1 MTTKIDICNQ
11 ALSLIGADSI
21 TSFDDKTSI
30 ARRMKGLYDTSR
42 KALLRLH
49 PFNFAT
55 KRIKLSPLTHKPDF
69 GYEYQYQLP
78 NDLIRIIS
86 ASTEDYVLETDKLLT
101 DSEKLELIYVFDNTN
116 EETFDSLFIEC
127 LILYLASKAAKPITG
142 SQGAGESFYIQCQ
155 DLIKQLKAV
164 QAQEV
169 LSIQFF
175 KEDDYTLT
183 RRYG

>member
-1 MTTKIDICNQ
+1 MTTKVDISNQ

-42 KALLRLH
+42 KALLRFH

-86 ASTEDYVLETDKLLT
+86 ANTEDYVLETDKLLT
-101 DSEKLELIYVFDNTN
+101 NDSAIELIYVFDNTN
-116 EETFDSLFIEC
+116 EETFDPLFTEC

-142 SQGAGESFYIQCQ
+142 SQGAGESFYIQAQ
-155 DLIKQLKAV
+155 DLIKQVKAV

-183 RRYG
+183 RRHG

>member
-11 ALSLIGADSI
+11 ALSLIGSESI
-21 TSFDDKTSI
+21 TSFDDKTTI
-30 ARRMKGLYDTSR
+30 ARRMKSMYDSSR
-42 KALLRLH
+42 KTLLRFH

-55 KRIKLSPLTHKPDF
+55 KRMRLSPLTLKPEF

-86 ASTEDYVLETDKLLT
+86 VNTEDYVLETDNLLT
-101 DSEKLELIYVFDNTN
+101 NASAIELIYVFDNTN
-116 EETFDSLFIEC
+116 EETFDPLFIEC

-142 SQGAGESFYIQCQ
+142 SQGAGESLYIQAQ
-155 DLIKQLKAV
+155 DLIKQVKAV

-169 LSIQFF
+169 LSIQLF

-183 RRYG
+183 RR

>member
-30 ARRMKGLYDTSR
+30 AKRMKGMYDTSR

-55 KRIKLSPLTHKPDF
+55 KRIKLSPLTQKPDF

-86 ASTEDYVLETDKLLT
+86 ASTENYVLETDKLLT

>member
-30 ARRMKGLYDTSR
+30 AKRMKGMYDTSR

-55 KRIKLSPLTHKPDF
+55 KRIKLSPLTQKPDF

-78 NDLIRIIS
+78 NDLIRLIS
-86 ASTEDYVLETDKLLT
+86 ASTEDYVLEADKLLT
-101 DSEKLELIYVFDNTN
+101 NSEKLELIYVFDNTN

>member
-11 ALSLIGADSI
+11 ALSLIGSDSI

-30 ARRMKGLYDTSR
+30 AKRMKGMYDTSR

-55 KRIKLSPLTHKPDF
+55 KRIKLSPLTQKPDF

-78 NDLIRIIS
+78 NDLIRLIS
-86 ASTEDYVLETDKLLT
+86 ASTEEYVLEADKLLT
-101 DSEKLELIYVFDNTN
+101 NSEKLELIYVFDNTN

-127 LILYLASKAAKPITG
+127 LILYLAAKAAKPITG

-155 DLIKQLKAV
+155 ELIKQLKVV

>member
-11 ALSLIGADSI
+11 ALSLIGSDSI

-30 ARRMKGLYDTSR
+30 AKRMKGMYDTSR

-55 KRIKLSPLTHKPDF
+55 KRIKLSPLTQKPDF

-86 ASTEDYVLETDKLLT
+86 ASTEDYVLEADKLLT
-101 DSEKLELIYVFDNTN
+101 NSEKLELIYVFDNTN
-116 EETFDSLFIEC
+116 EETFDSLFTEC
-127 LILYLASKAAKPITG
+127 LILYLAAKAAKPITG

-155 DLIKQLKAV
+155 ELIKQLKAV